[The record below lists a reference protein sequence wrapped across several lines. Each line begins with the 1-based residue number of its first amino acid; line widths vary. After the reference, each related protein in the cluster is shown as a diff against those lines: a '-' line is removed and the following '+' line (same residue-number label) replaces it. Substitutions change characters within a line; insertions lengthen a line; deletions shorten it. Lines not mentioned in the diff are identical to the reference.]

1 MKFLLDYV
9 FKVTS
14 ITPTPAASTA
24 FLKQACVVCKPITP
38 GSGTGVI
45 TACTS
50 QSAIAALTGNLE
62 AQQLLNAGMSKVYIL
77 LMDDLG
83 LADALEDAD
92 DFFTVLISSDFDGN
106 DEDTEASGTVTITSY
121 ANLVDGTADTVT
133 VKGVAFTA
141 QAGAATLGTA
151 TFQAA
156 TSNDATATSL
166 AAQINAHADLEDFV
180 VAEANAAIVTI
191 TSILPGYEGQYAISY
206 AQLGS
211 GVGATVSGA
220 TLTGGEEALDVGT
233 FKGVVGQYRQDAT
246 AAGVK
251 AALEKRC
258 CFFANN
264 TNKAKNMM
272 YAFGKLLSNSLDWK
286 NQQYVSMPVGGEVT
300 VKGDAESLF
309 DDKVSFVASDDEYGH
324 KLSLFA
330 VGGKAIVAPYITRNL
345 EVDMQSATLAFISG
359 NQPQYTKKAAAQ
371 LESDLNDVIKLY
383 ISRGWIETGVVTV
396 ELEEEN
402 FVASGYINISEPSA
416 LWRVYANMEQTL

>member
-1 MKFLLDYV
+1 
-9 FKVTS
+9 
-14 ITPTPAASTA
+14 
-24 FLKQACVVCKPITP
+24 
-38 GSGTGVI
+38 
-45 TACTS
+45 
-50 QSAIAALTGNLE
+50 
-62 AQQLLNAGMSKVYIL
+62 
-77 LMDDLG
+77 
-83 LADALEDAD
+83 
-92 DFFTVLISSDFDGN
+92 
-106 DEDTEASGTVTITSY
+106 
-121 ANLVDGTADTVT
+121 
-133 VKGVAFTA
+133 
-141 QAGAATLGTA
+141 
-151 TFQAA
+151 
-156 TSNDATATSL
+156 
-166 AAQINAHADLEDFV
+166 
-180 VAEANAAIVTI
+180 
-191 TSILPGYEGQYAISY
+191 
-206 AQLGS
+206 
-211 GVGATVSGA
+211 
-220 TLTGGEEALDVGT
+220 
-233 FKGVVGQYRQDAT
+233 
-246 AAGVK
+246 
-251 AALEKRC
+251 
-258 CFFANN
+258 
-264 TNKAKNMM
+264 MM